1 MAIGECHLFIY
12 GKLYLVIFTVPE
24 IKVPLIRLVEIFF
37 VFFFILVNEGLAQVE
52 GMCSLTGSCTLNKDG
67 GLGTAYT
74 IAHET
79 GHK

>member
-1 MAIGECHLFIY
+1 MDFKKFKYYGDCIY
-12 GKLYLVIFTVPE
+12 LYLSYIS
-24 IKVPLIRLVEIFF
+24 
-37 VFFFILVNEGLAQVE
+37 VNEGLAQIQ
-52 GMCSLTGSCTLNKDG
+52 GMCSLAGSCTLSKDG